1 MRVKIGPYK
10 DFIGPYQI
18 AEKILFWKDK
28 NTDDTVPKLGRWL
41 SGDYVKEPDQ
51 WLGKNTNPSL
61 LLRFCQW
68 VDSKRKRNVVIHLDN
83 YDTWNMN
90 STLSLI
96 VVPMLKQLKGTKHGA
111 PCTDDVDVPEHLRSS
126 AAAPKKNEWDTDE
139 NHFLRW
145 EWVIDEMIWAFEQ
158 DNNEWENNYYSGE
171 IDMRSEKVEGSTYT
185 RLVDGPKH
193 TFKVDSDGMKK
204 HQERIN
210 NGRRL
215 FAKYY
220 DGLWD

>member
-28 NTDDTVPKLGRWL
+28 NTDDTVHKLGRWL
-41 SGDYVKEPDQ
+41 SGDHDKDPNQ
-51 WLGKNTNPSL
+51 WLGKNPKPSL

-96 VVPMLKQLKGTKHGA
+96 VVPMLKQLKESKHGA
-111 PCTDDVDVPEHLRSS
+111 PWTDDVDVPEHLRSS
-126 AAAPKKNEWDTDE
+126 VAAPKKNEWDTDE

-145 EWVIDEMIWAFEQ
+145 EWVMNEMIWAFEQ

-171 IDMRSEKVEGSTYT
+171 IDMRSEKVEGSVYT
-185 RLVDGPKH
+185 RLVDGPNH
-193 TFKVDSDGMKK
+193 TFKIDSDGMKK

>member
-1 MRVKIGPYK
+1 VKVKIGPYK
-10 DFIGPYQI
+10 NWIGPYQI

-28 NTDDTVPKLGRWL
+28 NTDDTVHNFGCWL
-41 SGDYVKEPDQ
+41 SGERVKESDH
-51 WLGKNTNPSL
+51 WLGENDKPSL

-68 VDSKRKRNVVIHLDN
+68 VESKRERTIKIHIDS

-96 VVPMLKQLKGTKHGA
+96 IVPMLKQLKGTKHGA
-111 PCTDDVDVPEHLRSS
+111 PWTDDADVPEHLRSS
-126 AAAPKKNEWDTDE
+126 AAPPKKDEWDIDE
-139 NHFLRW
+139 NHFPRW
-145 EWVIDEMIWAFEQ
+145 EWVMGEMIWAFEQ
-158 DNNEWENNYYSGE
+158 DTNEWENQYYSGK
-171 IDMRSEKVEGSTYT
+171 IDMRSEKDEGSVYT
-185 RLVDGPKH
+185 RLVDGPNH
-193 TFKVDSDGMKK
+193 TFKIDSDGMKK

>member
-1 MRVKIGPYK
+1 MRIKIGPYK

-18 AEKILFWKDK
+18 AEKILFWKNK
-28 NTDDTVPKLGRWL
+28 HEDDSVHKLGRWL
-41 SGDYVKEPDQ
+41 SGD
-51 WLGKNTNPSL
+51 NTKRDSWGENKTPSL
-61 LLRFCQW
+61 LLQVCQW
-68 VDSKRKRNVVIHLDN
+68 IESKRKRTVNIHIDK

-96 VVPMLKQLKGTKHGA
+96 VVPMLKQLKESKHGA
-111 PCTDDVDVPEHLRSS
+111 PWTDDVDVPENLRSTN
-126 AAAPKKNEWDTDE
+126 AAPKENEWDTDE
-139 NHFLRW
+139 HHHTRW
-145 EWVIDEMIWAFEQ
+145 EWIMNEMIWAFEQ
-158 DNNEWENNYYSGE
+158 DTNEWENKYYSGE
-171 IDMRSEKVEGSTYT
+171 IDMRSEKVEASTYT

-193 TFKVDSDGMKK
+193 TFKVDSDGMKR

>member
-1 MRVKIGPYK
+1 VKVKIGPYK
-10 DFIGPYQI
+10 NFFGPYQI
-18 AEKILFWKDK
+18 AEKILFWKNK
-28 NTDDTVPKLGRWL
+28 YEDDSVHKLGRWL
-41 SGDYVKEPDQ
+41 SGDHEKDPNQ
-51 WLGKNTNPSL
+51 WLGKNLKPSL

-68 VDSKRKRNVVIHLDN
+68 IESKRKRTVKIHLDN

-111 PCTDDVDVPEHLRSS
+111 PWTDDEDVPEHLRSS
-126 AAAPKKNEWDTDE
+126 VAAPKKNEWDTDE

-145 EWVIDEMIWAFEQ
+145 EWVMNEMIWAFEQ

-185 RLVDGPKH
+185 RLVDGPSH
-193 TFKVDSDGMKK
+193 TFKIDSDGMKK